1 MNEREQQNTMGFFDL
16 SEQAQKRAWLLQCW
30 ALNDQPENIL
40 SFAEYGAMADW
51 NGTQFKKN
59 GEAV

>member
-1 MNEREQQNTMGFFDL
+1 MSFFDL

-40 SFAEYGAMADW
+40 SFSEYGAMADW

-59 GEAV
+59 GEAI